1 MKKRSDW
8 MEGLLAAERIA
19 ESSGIDYA
27 HVYFDREVSIETD
40 SVEFCSGFADY
51 ILNHYKRNNNAN
63 T

>member
-1 MKKRSDW
+1 